1 MVNAWA
7 AAAEKY
13 RAGEISRDDYDRW
26 RYNYPQYDDTQIT
39 ARVPSRELSDAL
51 VKAFQ
56 KELRD

>member
-13 RAGEISRDDYDRW
+13 LAGEISRDEYDRW

>member
-7 AAAEKY
+7 AAEEY